1 MWNEKYQIPF
11 YESFNY
17 SNRDYDSFNLEIVVA
32 QAHICILITIW
43 MADLFNSTV
52 GLGAQCISFK
62 FIFFSMK
69 TCSKFY
75 FYRNSID
82 WADNLIKLNR
92 CLVHADLI
100 NRWFFYFFYT
110 FYTRFHFQRVCVC
123 LTSFTFLGNQWNK
136 QEEEEKKIIHL
147 KIEGDIRT
155 PK

>member
-1 MWNEKYQIPF
+1 MRNEKYQIPF

-62 FIFFSMK
+62 FIFLSMK

-110 FYTRFHFQRVCVC
+110 FYTRFHFLRVCVSHFIHISRKSMEQ
-123 LTSFTFLGNQWNK
+123 TRRRRKKNYTFKNRRWYKNA
-136 QEEEEKKIIHL
+136 
-147 KIEGDIRT
+147 
-155 PK
+155 

>member
-1 MWNEKYQIPF
+1 MRNEKYQIPF

-100 NRWFFYFFYT
+100 NRWFFYF
-110 FYTRFHFQRVCVC
+110 YTRFHFQRVCVSHFIHISRKSMEQ
-123 LTSFTFLGNQWNK
+123 TRRRRKKNYTFKNRRWYKNA
-136 QEEEEKKIIHL
+136 
-147 KIEGDIRT
+147 
-155 PK
+155 